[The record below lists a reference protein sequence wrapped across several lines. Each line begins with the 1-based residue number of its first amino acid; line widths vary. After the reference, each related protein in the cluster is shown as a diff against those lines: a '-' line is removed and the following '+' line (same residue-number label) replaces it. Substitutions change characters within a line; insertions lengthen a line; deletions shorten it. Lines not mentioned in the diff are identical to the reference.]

1 MSVLTVKLFHAIYLI
16 LSDFC
21 NVKKNIL
28 CSMCICNDGNH
39 EMIKKSTA
47 SVAQDRQMF
56 K

>member
-21 NVKKNIL
+21 NVKKIFCVL
-28 CSMCICNDGNH
+28 CV
-39 EMIKKSTA
+39 
-47 SVAQDRQMF
+47 SVMMGTM